1 MELLFN
7 ESEKAAEEAGVGIRK
22 CGDWVLDILT
32 VRCLSNPQVEVLN
45 RWLDMS
51 LRFPGEV

>member
-7 ESEKAAEEAGVGIRK
+7 ESEKTAEEAGVGRRK

-32 VRCLSNPQVEVLN
+32 VRCLSDPQVEVLN
-45 RWLDMS
+45 RQLDMS
-51 LRFPGEV
+51 LRFTGEL

>member
-1 MELLFN
+1 MLFN